1 MNNRLRWTVG
11 DDKWFSEDE
20 IPRKRA
26 HLQKY
31 TRDDTW
37 MLDNQWG
44 LKGTS
49 LLWKIRH
56 EKSHIIKK

>member
-44 LKGTS
+44 LKGT
-49 LLWKIRH
+49 LLL
-56 EKSHIIKK
+56 